1 MADVTMFTFA
11 TQILASVSTQVGC
24 YLGSVI
30 LLGTEWVRSPCLLLP
45 DRYWLVLAH
54 KLVVILVV

>member
-1 MADVTMFTFA
+1 MFSFA
-11 TQILASVSTQVGC
+11 TQILASVSTQVGG

-30 LLGTEWVRSPCLLLP
+30 LLGTEWVMSPCLLLAH
-45 DRYWLVLAH
+45 RYWLVLAH